1 MNALTPVLL
10 RRSRRLL
17 FTYAL
22 MTGALAI
29 SSSLLSPLR
38 AQAPAEGGISGSV
51 RNTQTNE
58 FLEGVVV
65 SLEGTNLS
73 TTTQRGGSFSFSRV
87 PAGSYKL
94 KAFYTGLDIKD
105 TQVTVVAGQTADVP
119 VGLTSDVYKLE
130 AFTVGGSREGNAA
143 SITKQRNAQ
152 NVVNVVSMDAYG
164 NVNDGNIGNFLQK
177 LPGVAVRKEA
187 GEIVGV
193 GLRGTPPELNAVM
206 LDGVRT
212 AAAIAGFTP
221 QGDRAALIDQIPSE
235 FIKEIEVIKG
245 NTPELPADS
254 LGGAINLITKSAFDF
269 PGRVISY
276 RTGLAQNTYRDS
288 VAKKFGP
295 NAAVTVLD
303 AFGPDR
309 RLGVAFSTSYSKT
322 YSFRDRVQMQHAE
335 LDARN
340 TNART
345 LDDYYERVRAGLGSK
360 IEYRLDPTARIY
372 LDLSLNYFSSY
383 LARVNWQ
390 GAASNRLV
398 ADYNVVSRA
407 AIEAGAVPK
416 TTSGAAAGVAPGYT
430 NTYTEMLNI
439 NWTNQVAQENKRS
452 HQYKIGIGADK
463 KWVDSK
469 LEFSASYNPSSYDNN
484 FFGFTT
490 TLAGPGMAI
499 DTSHDS
505 TRPDY
510 VQTYGTSLAYGT
522 DFKRY
527 LAQRFE
533 QPDIT
538 REEVSSIRADY
549 EKKFTDLKFPITFK
563 TGINYRHQH
572 RWYRTYRPVWNYVGA
587 DGVRGTVA
595 ATGANDDNIAQF
607 RDSAPG
613 YGLFNNR
620 YPQRDKLNL
629 SPVEAMFRSTPAYFA
644 PNGTSVS
651 FRAPASIAAE
661 SVPATYVQ
669 GNIKFGAL
677 SVLGGV
683 RYEATSVQ
691 AQGVFSDS
699 LNPNQ
704 TVISKDGDYAKYFPS
719 IHFRYEPRRDIVM
732 HASYSTSSS
741 RPAISVIVPGTT
753 VSYNS
758 STGLG
763 SVSQNNPGLKPQ
775 YTENYDVSLEYYFEP
790 AGVLS
795 IGGFHKDVRDF
806 IQGSTRVLGTGA
818 DNGFSGN
825 YSGFDFSTNTNLGT
839 AKIDGIE
846 FNYSQRLTNLPKPFN
861 GLNVFANYTKLKTSG
876 SYSDGANV
884 LANFVPKTYNVG
896 FGYDWRGF
904 GARIEYHY
912 KSAYVSSVNNTN
924 FLLSTTVADD
934 PTVDVNFSYK
944 WKPWLTA
951 FVDVVNVYNNSPDWY
966 VGDAKRIIVSELYG
980 TRINFGIS
988 GRF

>member
-1 MNALTPVLL
+1 MKKAIPVIMILCVCRLALWCAMVV
-10 RRSRRLL
+10 
-17 FTYAL
+17 
-22 MTGALAI
+22 GATAVTFPI
-29 SSSLLSPLR
+29 SLR
-38 AQAPAEGGISGSV
+38 AQAPVDGAVSGSV
-51 RNTQTNE
+51 RNAQTNA

-65 SLEGTNLS
+65 SLNGTTFT
-73 TTTQRGGSFSFSRV
+73 TTTQRGGRFTFNRV
-87 PAGSYKL
+87 PPGRYTL
-94 KAFYTGLDIKD
+94 KAFYTGLDSTD
-105 TQVTVVAGQTADVP
+105 TPVVVTAGQTVDVA

-130 AFTVGGSREGNAA
+130 AFTVAGAREGNAA

-177 LPGVAVRKEA
+177 LPGIAVRKEA

-235 FIKEIEVIKG
+235 FIKEIEVVKG

-254 LGGAINLITKSAFDF
+254 LGGAINLVTKSAFDF
-269 PGRVISY
+269 PGRVINY
-276 RTGLAQNTYRDS
+276 RTGVAQNTYRDS
-288 VAKKFGP
+288 LANKFGP
-295 NAAVTVLD
+295 NVALTVLD
-303 AFGPDR
+303 TFGADR
-309 RLGVAFSTSYSKT
+309 RLAIALSGSYSKT
-322 YSFRDRVQMQHAE
+322 YSFRDRIQMQHAE

-340 TNART
+340 TNARA
-345 LDDYYERVRAGLGSK
+345 LDDSYERIRAGIGSK
-360 IEYRLDPTARIY
+360 VEYRFDPTSRVY

-398 ADYNVVSRA
+398 ADYSVVSRA
-407 AIEAGAVPK
+407 EIEGGAVPR
-416 TTSGAAAGVAPGYT
+416 TTAGAAAGVAPGYT
-430 NTYTEMLNI
+430 ETYTEMLNM
-439 NWTNQVAQENKRS
+439 NWTNQVAQEDKRS
-452 HQYKIGIGADK
+452 HQYKIGIGGEK
-463 KWVDSK
+463 KWTDAK
-469 LEFSASYNPSSYDNN
+469 LEVSASFNPSSYDNN

-490 TLAGPGMAI
+490 TMAGAGMAI
-499 DTSHDS
+499 DTSRDS
-505 TRPDY
+505 TRPIY
-510 VQTYGTSLAYGT
+510 TQTYGTSVAYGT
-522 DFKRY
+522 NFNRY

-538 REEVSSIRADY
+538 REEVSSLRADY
-549 EKKFTDLKFPITFK
+549 EKKFTDLKFPVTFK

-595 ATGANDDNIAQF
+595 ATGVNDDNIAQF
-607 RDSAPG
+607 REGSPG

-629 SPVEAMFRSTPAYFA
+629 TPVEALFRSTPAYFA

-651 FRAPASIAAE
+651 FRAPASIASE
-661 SVPATYVQ
+661 SVPAAYVQ
-669 GNIKFGAL
+669 GNVKFGPL

-683 RYEATSVQ
+683 RREATEVQ

-704 TVISKDGDYAKYFPS
+704 TVLRKDGDYSKYFPS
-719 IHFRYEPRRDIVM
+719 VHFRYEPRRDMVM
-732 HASYSTSSS
+732 HASYSTSSA

-775 YTENYDVSLEYYFEP
+775 YTENYDLSLEYYFEP

-795 IGGFHKDVRDF
+795 AGWFHKDIRDF
-806 IQGSTRVLGTGA
+806 IQGSSRIIGTGA

-825 YSGFDFSTNTNLGT
+825 YAGFDFSTRTNLGE
-839 AKIDGIE
+839 AKIDGLE
-846 FNYSQRLTNLPKPFN
+846 FNYNQRFTSLPKPFD
-861 GLNVFANYTKLKTSG
+861 GLGLFANYTKLKTSG
-876 SYSDGANV
+876 KYSDGANV

-896 FGYDWRGF
+896 LSYDWRGF
-904 GARIEYHY
+904 GARVEYHY
-912 KSAYVSSVNNTN
+912 KSAYVSGVDNSN
-924 FLLSTTVADD
+924 FLLSNTVTDD
-934 PTVDVNFSYK
+934 PTVDLNLSYK
-944 WKPWLTA
+944 WKPWLTV
-951 FVDVVNVYNNSPDWY
+951 FVDVVNIYNSSPDWY
-966 VGDAKRIIVSELYG
+966 IGNQQRIVMSELYG
-980 TRINFGIS
+980 TRLNFGIS